1 MAQHTFPKRAEWGD
15 AVLNAGARGFNLLRD
30 FEREMHYAYPD
41 TNHLNFGYFSKDDIN
56 SVYTMGWRHFK
67 GSMFDVEDWNSA
79 VGLRFG
85 LRLDVHDNIMY
96 DENYIMIM
104 DRSFRDEIILPA
116 RNEEINKVEKSANEA
131 ATYVHPD
138 DPEHNRM
145 KDRALELSEA
155 TSEKY
160 KVQVR
165 GTPEHS
171 KTKPGDDVF

>member
-1 MAQHTFPKRAEWGD
+1 MAFPKRAEWGD

-30 FEREMHYAYPD
+30 FEREMHYAYPE
-41 TNHLNFGYFSKDDIN
+41 TNHLNFGYFSEDDIN
-56 SVYTMGWRHFK
+56 SVYTMGWRHLK
-67 GSMFDVEDWNSA
+67 GNMFDVEDWNSV

-85 LRLDVHDNIMY
+85 LRLDVHDNIMFE
-96 DENYIMIM
+96 ENYIMIM
-104 DRSFRDEIILPA
+104 DRGFRDEIILPA
-116 RNEEINKVEKSANEA
+116 RRAEIDKVERSADEA

-145 KDRALELSEA
+145 KDRAMELSEA

-165 GTPEHS
+165 E
-171 KTKPGDDVF
+171 KPKQGKAKSDDDVF